1 MATQPNSGDRPATI
15 GLSLYRGDDHADT
28 SPTESMVELT
38 AEQSLDLAE
47 EPSAPELSDLLDAWQ
62 TATARL
68 EKTHAQLR
76 DEVSR
81 LSSELEVK
89 NRELAR
95 KNRLA
100 DLGEMASHVAHEVRN
115 SLTPITLYLSLL
127 RRSLTG
133 DAKGLEVLGK
143 AEAGFTALEATVND
157 LLSFSAHRQPHPT
170 QFLVSE
176 LIEELAESLAPQFD
190 AQAVDIELDIP
201 PNTLLWADRE
211 MIRRAVLNL
220 MLNALDVMPQGGDLL
235 VTACEGFEGFELEIA
250 DSGPG
255 IPEKDEPRLFE
266 PFFSTKETGTG
277 LGLSV
282 VAHVAE
288 AHGGSVIAENCPIGG
303 AAFTLRIP
311 RPMARGAA
319 A

>member
-1 MATQPNSGDRPATI
+1 MATQPTPGDRPATI
-15 GLSLYRGDDHADT
+15 GLSLFRGDDPVDAPPSEST
-28 SPTESMVELT
+28 ASPPGT
-38 AEQSLDLAE
+38 
-47 EPSAPELSDLLDAWQ
+47 PELSVLLDAWQ

-81 LSSELEVK
+81 LTAELEVK

-133 DAKGLEVLGK
+133 DAKGLDVLGK

-157 LLSFSAHRQPHPT
+157 LLAFSAHRQPHANH
-170 QFLVSE
+170 FLVGE
-176 LIEELAESLAPQFD
+176 LIEEITESLAPQFE
-190 AQAVDIELDIP
+190 AQAVDVELDIP
-201 PNTLLWADRE
+201 PHTLLWADRE
-211 MIRRAVLNL
+211 MLRRAVLNL
-220 MLNALDVMPQGGDLL
+220 MLNALDVMPQGGDLV
-235 VTACEGFEGFELEIA
+235 VTACEGFAGFEIEVA

-255 IPEKDEPRLFE
+255 IREQDEGRLFE

-288 AHGGSVIAENCPIGG
+288 AHGGSVIAENCPEGG
-303 AAFTLRIP
+303 AAFTLRLP
-311 RPMARGAA
+311 RPMAQEAA

>member
-1 MATQPNSGDRPATI
+1 MAVPTPQGDQTPKP
-15 GLSLYRGDDHADT
+15 GLTLYRGDEPSDT
-28 SPTESMVELT
+28 VAENSTPELT
-38 AEQSLDLAE
+38 E
-47 EPSAPELSDLLDAWQ
+47 LLDAWQ
-62 TATARL
+62 TATSRL

-76 DEVSR
+76 DEVGR
-81 LSSELEVK
+81 LTAELEFK

-127 RRSLTG
+127 RRSLRE
-133 DAKGLEVLGK
+133 DAAGLDVLGK

-157 LLSFSAHRQPHPT
+157 LLAFSAQRQP
-170 QFLVSE
+170 QASSFFVGELVDE
-176 LIEELAESLAPQFD
+176 VLASLAPQLE
-190 AQAVDIELDIP
+190 AQAVEVDLDTP
-201 PNTLLWADRE
+201 PNIPLWADRE

-220 MLNALDVMPQGGDLL
+220 VLNALDVMPDGGELTI
-235 VTACEGFEGFELEIA
+235 TAYDGDGGLELEIA

-255 IPEKDEPRLFE
+255 LDESNEGRLFE

-282 VAHVAE
+282 VAHVAD
-288 AHGGSVIAENCPIGG
+288 AHGGSVVAENCPQGG
-303 AAFTLRIP
+303 AAFTLRLP
-311 RPMARGAA
+311 RPLAHEAA

>member
-1 MATQPNSGDRPATI
+1 MPSTPQNGEQPATI
-15 GLSLYRGDDHADT
+15 ALSLFRG
-28 SPTESMVELT
+28 
-38 AEQSLDLAE
+38 E
-47 EPSAPELSDLLDAWQ
+47 EPVDAPAAAVSPELSELLEAWQ
-62 TATARL
+62 TATNRL

-76 DEVSR
+76 DEVAR
-81 LSSELEVK
+81 LTTELEVK

-127 RRSLTG
+127 RRSMLE
-133 DAKGLEVLGK
+133 DAHGLDVLAK

-157 LLSFSAHRQPHPT
+157 LLAFSSHRTPQPSR
-170 QFLVSE
+170 FDASALV
-176 LIEELAESLAPQFD
+176 EEVADSLRPQLD
-190 AQAVDIELDIP
+190 AQAVEVELDVP

-211 MIRRAVLNL
+211 MLRRAVLNL
-220 MLNALDVMPQGGDLL
+220 MLNALDAMQDGGELI
-235 VTACEGFEGFELEIA
+235 VTAYDGPEGFELEVA

-255 IPEKDEPRLFE
+255 VDEIVESRLFE

-282 VAHVAE
+282 VAHAAE
-288 AHGGSVIAENCPIGG
+288 AHGGSVVVDNCPQGG
-303 AAFTLRIP
+303 AAFTIRLP
-311 RPMARGAA
+311 RPMAKEAA

>member
-1 MATQPNSGDRPATI
+1 MANPSNEDLRPAAV
-15 GLSLYRGDDHADT
+15 GLSLYRGDDH
-28 SPTESMVELT
+28 VEPG
-38 AEQSLDLAE
+38 AP
-47 EPSAPELSDLLDAWQ
+47 EPEALEPEALEGVTPELSELLDAWQ
-62 TATARL
+62 TATSRL

-76 DEVSR
+76 DEVAR
-81 LSSELEVK
+81 LTAELEVK

-133 DAKGLEVLGK
+133 DAKGLDVLGK

-157 LLSFSAHRQPHPT
+157 LLAFSAHRQPHATHFVVGELVEEIT
-170 QFLVSE
+170 Q
-176 LIEELAESLAPQFD
+176 SLAPQFE
-190 AQAVDIELDIP
+190 AQDVQVEIDVP
-201 PNTLLWADRE
+201 PATVLWADRE
-211 MIRRAVLNL
+211 MLRRAVLNL
-220 MLNALDVMPQGGDLL
+220 MLNALDVMPHGGDLV
-235 VTACEGFEGFELEIA
+235 VTACEGLDGFELEIA

-255 IPEKDEPRLFE
+255 IHDGDEGRLFE

-288 AHGGSVIAENCPIGG
+288 AHGGAVVAENCPEGG
-303 AAFTLRIP
+303 AAFTLRLP
-311 RPMARGAA
+311 RPMAQEAA

>member
-1 MATQPNSGDRPATI
+1 MTPPAHRNETAPIDQPVAKR
-15 GLSLYRGDDHADT
+15 GLTLYRGDE
-28 SPTESMVELT
+28 SPESELPDAT
-38 AEQSLDLAE
+38 LPVVGAS
-47 EPSAPELSDLLDAWQ
+47 PELSQLLDAWQ
-62 TATARL
+62 TATSRL
-68 EKTHAQLR
+68 EKTHAQLC
-76 DEVSR
+76 DEVAR
-81 LSSELEVK
+81 LTAELEVK

-127 RRSLTG
+127 RRNLAD

-143 AEAGFTALEATVND
+143 AEAGFTALGATVND
-157 LLSFSAHRQPHPT
+157 LLAFSAHRQPQPSA
-170 QFLVSE
+170 FLVDE
-176 LIEELAESLAPQFD
+176 LVEEIADSLGPQLE
-190 AQAVDIELDIP
+190 AQGVDVELDIP
-201 PNTLLWADRE
+201 PAMPLRADRE
-211 MIRRAVLNL
+211 MIRRALLNL
-220 MLNALDVMPQGGDLL
+220 MLNALDVMPHGGEII
-235 VTACEGFEGFELEIA
+235 VTACEGFEGFEIEVA

-255 IPEKDEPRLFE
+255 IRDEDEPRLFE

-288 AHGGSVIAENCPIGG
+288 AHGGSVIAENCPQGG
-303 AAFTLRIP
+303 AAFTIRLP
-311 RPMARGAA
+311 RPLAHEAA

>member
-1 MATQPNSGDRPATI
+1 MATQPTPGDRPASI
-15 GLSLYRGDDHADT
+15 GLSLFRGDDPLDA
-28 SPTESMVELT
+28 SPSD
-38 AEQSLDLAE
+38 A
-47 EPSAPELSDLLDAWQ
+47 PSPEAVTHQPATPELSVLLDAWQ

-81 LSSELEVK
+81 LTAELEVK

-127 RRSLTG
+127 RRSLSG
-133 DAKGLEVLGK
+133 DAKGLDVLGK

-157 LLSFSAHRQPHPT
+157 LLAFSAHRQPHAN
-170 QFLVSE
+170 QFIVSE
-176 LIEELAESLAPQFD
+176 LIEEITESLAPQFE
-190 AQAVDIELDIP
+190 AQAVDVELDIP
-201 PNTLLWADRE
+201 PHTLLWADRE

-220 MLNALDVMPQGGDLL
+220 MLNALDVMPQGGDLV

-255 IPEKDEPRLFE
+255 IRDEDEGRLFE

-288 AHGGSVIAENCPIGG
+288 AHGGSVIAENCPEGG
-303 AAFTLRIP
+303 AAFTLRLP
-311 RPMARGAA
+311 RLMARGAA

>member
-1 MATQPNSGDRPATI
+1 MSDNPQTEPT
-15 GLSLYRGDDHADT
+15 GLSLFRGDDGSDAKAEPI
-28 SPTESMVELT
+28 PT
-38 AEQSLDLAE
+38 
-47 EPSAPELSDLLDAWQ
+47 PSAPTPELSELLDAWQ
-62 TATARL
+62 SATTRL
-68 EKTHAQLR
+68 EKTHALLR
-76 DEVSR
+76 EEVAR

-127 RRSLTG
+127 RRSLSG

-143 AEAGFTALEATVND
+143 TEAGFTALEATVND
-157 LLSFSAHRQPHPT
+157 LLAFSANRQPNSTSFPVED
-170 QFLVSE
+170 LVKE
-176 LIEELAESLAPQFD
+176 VTDSLAPQLD
-190 AQAVDIELDIP
+190 AQAVEVEIDVP

-220 MLNALDVMPQGGDLL
+220 VLNALDVMPQGGEL
-235 VTACEGFEGFELEIA
+235 VVTGCEGEDGFELEIA

-255 IPEKDEPRLFE
+255 LDEDQQSRLFE

-282 VAHVAE
+282 VAHAAE
-288 AHGGSVIAENCPIGG
+288 AHGGTVIGENCPQGG
-303 AAFTLRIP
+303 AAFTIRFP
-311 RPMARGAA
+311 RPFAQKAA